1 MQKNG
6 GTLWTYVIWLD
17 YIFDK
22 NYPEGRK
29 TDKDR
34 PVRRWVDRK

>member
-22 NYPEGRK
+22 YPEGRK